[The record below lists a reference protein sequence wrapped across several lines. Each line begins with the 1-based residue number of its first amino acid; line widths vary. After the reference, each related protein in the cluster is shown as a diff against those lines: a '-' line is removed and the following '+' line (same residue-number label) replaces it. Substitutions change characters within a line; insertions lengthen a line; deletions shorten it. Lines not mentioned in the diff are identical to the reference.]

1 MSSVKLVQG
10 DSLPGVKFTIRDRN
24 TPAAGQELDPK
35 DSSTWLVV
43 SLAGATVSATAS
55 VVGSTDILCPVTCV
69 VASPVKG
76 EVILSF
82 KDSLVVDKA
91 GEYEVEVT
99 VDFAGSRQTVYNLIP
114 VSVRARHV

>member
-24 TPAAGQELDPK
+24 TPAEGQELDPK
-35 DSSTWLVV
+35 DPATWLVV

-55 VVGSTDILCPVTCV
+55 VVGSADILCPVTCV
-69 VASPVKG
+69 VASSAKG

-82 KDSLVVDKA
+82 RGSLVVAKA

-99 VDFAGSRQTVYNLIP
+99 VNFAGSRQTVYNLIP